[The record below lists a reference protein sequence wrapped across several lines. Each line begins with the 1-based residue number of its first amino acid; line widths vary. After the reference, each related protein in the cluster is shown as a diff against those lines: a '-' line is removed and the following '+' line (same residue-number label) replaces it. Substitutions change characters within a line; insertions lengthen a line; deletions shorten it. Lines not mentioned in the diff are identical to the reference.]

1 MDSSLNFVDDLTL
14 QTFMNKSNYDKY
26 LMKNNDQKYKEKL
39 EYKNKLSSFKTSIIK
54 IFNDYIDNPDLQISY
69 ELDDMFSQFS
79 KSCIKHLEFEHL
91 LEHKDDQFESNE
103 KDEDTLF
110 DKIDNDNV
118 PPPPQVMDKIHTL
131 WGKAPI
137 KK

>member
-1 MDSSLNFVDDLTL
+1 MDSSFNFVDDFTL

-26 LMKNNDQKYKEKL
+26 LMKHNEKKYKEKV
-39 EYKNKLSSFKTSIIK
+39 EYKNKLNTFKNAIIK
-54 IFNDYIDNPDLQISY
+54 ISNDYINNPDLQISY
-69 ELDDMFSQFS
+69 ELDKMFYQFS

-91 LEHKDDQFESNE
+91 LEHKDDDFESNE

>member
-26 LMKNNDQKYKEKL
+26 LMKHNQTKFKEKI
-39 EYKNKLSSFKTSIIK
+39 EHHNKLSHFKNAINK
-54 IFNDYIDNPDLQISY
+54 IVNDYIDNPNLQISY
-69 ELDDMFSQFS
+69 ELDYVFNQFS
-79 KSCIKHLEFEHL
+79 KSCVKHLEFEHL
-91 LEHKDDQFESNE
+91 LEHKDDQFDSNE
-103 KDEDTLF
+103 KDEDILF

-118 PPPPQVMDKIHTL
+118 PPPPPVMDKIHTL